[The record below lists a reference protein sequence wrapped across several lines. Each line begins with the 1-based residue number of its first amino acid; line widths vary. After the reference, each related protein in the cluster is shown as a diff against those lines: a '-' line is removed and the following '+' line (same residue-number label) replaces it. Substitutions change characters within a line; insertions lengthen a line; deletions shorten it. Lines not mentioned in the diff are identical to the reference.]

1 MRDLRGFGPLVIRI
15 VLGIIFVL
23 HGWGKV
29 QGLWGYV
36 VNGDPWG
43 FVGLVSFMPL
53 LPAVIWAI
61 LATLAE
67 FLGGILVLLG
77 MEVRWAAVFLSINM
91 LVAIFGVK
99 LPAGGN
105 VELELSLLA
114 MAVSLILSG
123 AGRYSIKFQR

>member
-1 MRDLRGFGPLVIRI
+1 MRNLRGYGPLVIRL

-23 HGWGKV
+23 YGWNKV
-29 QGLWGYV
+29 LGLWGYV
-36 VNGDPWG
+36 VNGDPWS
-43 FVGLVSFMPL
+43 FVELVSFMPL

-61 LATLAE
+61 LSTLAE

-77 MEVRWAAVFLSINM
+77 MEVRWAAVFLSIDM
-91 LVAIFGVK
+91 LVAIFGVG
-99 LPAGGN
+99 LPGN
-105 VELELSLLA
+105 VELELCLLA